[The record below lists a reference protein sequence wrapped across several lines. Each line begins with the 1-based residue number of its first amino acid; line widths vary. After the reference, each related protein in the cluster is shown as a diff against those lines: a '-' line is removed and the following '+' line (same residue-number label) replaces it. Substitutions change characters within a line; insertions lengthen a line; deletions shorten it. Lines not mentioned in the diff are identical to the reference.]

1 MANVRSMV
9 LPCRTNS
16 KISIAAVV
24 LLGYVSFCAVCL
36 NVVNLDGASLTLL
49 RSSSSYLAI
58 SLLVSVL
65 LYGYVQLFWKKT
77 KWFEGLSLFVVVP
90 CGLFVFASIQT
101 YNGDRWFKSYGDG
114 GALSAAINES
124 KPFTRWLL
132 GTTAMID
139 FYGLLNHFVISI
151 SSQKFVQVASAAIMC
166 ASTVAIA
173 RHYGSKAFVIF
184 PLTSP
189 IWLAFSLGYDEYYPF
204 VAGLFLSLALWVFS
218 DAEFKA
224 SNFLFVV
231 AGLLPALYVGF
242 VPLTIFVLLKLFIKT
257 MSVKTWFS
265 GVTISSLAYFIAIEI
280 GWPAGHSNYLA
291 LLTDDM
297 NLGDTRN
304 IHNYQGTSMSDKS
317 PFYSLSSA
325 FSSFHIRDFVFVG
338 IFAGG
343 IATIALVFL
352 IGVNLRL
359 GSIKVK
365 YAPNEIKRMMSLP
378 LVFVTW
384 NFLYMFFMIPK
395 LGPKAD
401 IDLFFSSN
409 LVFAIWAGIL
419 LERIFEI
426 RKMGERAKAII
437 LGVMVSL
444 NGPIAATLILYGF
457 KS

>member
-1 MANVRSMV
+1 MANVKSMAV
-9 LPCRTNS
+9 PLRLNS
-16 KISIAAVV
+16 KIGISAAV
-24 LLGYVSFCAVCL
+24 LFGYISICAVCL
-36 NVVNLDGASLTLL
+36 SVVDLNGTSFTSL
-49 RSSSSYLAI
+49 RGSSSYIAI
-58 SLLVSVL
+58 SLLISVA

-77 KWFEGLSLFVVVP
+77 KWVEGLSLSVVVP
-90 CGLFVFASIQT
+90 CGLFVLAFIQT
-101 YNGDRWFKSYGDG
+101 YKGGWWFRSYGDG
-114 GALSAAINES
+114 GALSTAINES

-139 FYGLLNHFVISI
+139 FYGLLNHFVVSI
-151 SSQKFVQVASAAIMC
+151 ASQKFVPIASAAIMC

-204 VAGLFLSLALWVFS
+204 VAGLFLLLALWIFS
-218 DAEFKA
+218 DEDFEV

-242 VPLTIFVLLKLFIKT
+242 VPLTLFVWMKLFSEAT
-257 MSVKTWFS
+257 SFRSRLFGMSVS
-265 GVTISSLAYFIAIEI
+265 VLAYFIAIEI

-297 NLGDTRN
+297 NLGDFGS
-304 IHNYQGTSMSDKS
+304 HNYQGTSMSDKS

-325 FSSFHIRDFVFVG
+325 FSSFHIRDLVFVG
-338 IFAGG
+338 VFAGG
-343 IATIALVFL
+343 IATIALAFL
-352 IGVNLRL
+352 VGMNLRL
-359 GSIKVK
+359 GSVK
-365 YAPNEIKRMMSLP
+365 FKYTPNELKRMVSLP

-426 RKMGERAKAII
+426 RKMGERAKATM
-437 LGVMVSL
+437 LGVVVSL

>member
-1 MANVRSMV
+1 MANVKTMAVPLR
-9 LPCRTNS
+9 LNS
-16 KISIAAVV
+16 KIGISAVV
-24 LLGYVSFCAVCL
+24 LFVYISICAVCL
-36 NVVNLDGASLTLL
+36 SVVDLNGTSFTSL
-49 RSSSSYLAI
+49 RGSSSYIAI
-58 SLLVSVL
+58 SLLISVV
-65 LYGYVQLFWKKT
+65 LYGYVELFWKKT
-77 KWFEGLSLFVVVP
+77 KWVEGLSLSVVVP
-90 CGLFVFASIQT
+90 CGLFVLAFIQT
-101 YNGDRWFKSYGDG
+101 YKGGWWFRSYGDG
-114 GALSAAINES
+114 GALSTAINES
-124 KPFTRWLL
+124 KPFTRWLI

-139 FYGLLNHFVISI
+139 FYGLLNHFVVSI
-151 SSQKFVQVASAAIMC
+151 SSQKFVPIASAAIMC

-204 VAGLFLSLALWVFS
+204 VAGLFLLLALWIFS
-218 DAEFKA
+218 NEDFEV

-242 VPLTIFVLLKLFIKT
+242 VPLTLFVWMKLFSKAT
-257 MSVKTWFS
+257 SFRSRLFGMSVS
-265 GVTISSLAYFIAIEI
+265 VLAYFIAIEI

-297 NLGDTRN
+297 NLGDFGS
-304 IHNYQGTSMSDKS
+304 HNYQGTSMSDKS

-325 FSSFHIRDFVFVG
+325 FSPFHIRDLVFVG
-338 IFAGG
+338 VFAGG

-352 IGVNLRL
+352 VGMNLRL
-359 GSIKVK
+359 GSVK
-365 YAPNEIKRMMSLP
+365 FKYTPNELKRMVSLP

-426 RKMGERAKAII
+426 RKLGERAKATI

>member
-1 MANVRSMV
+1 MANVKSMAV
-9 LPCRTNS
+9 PLRLNS
-16 KISIAAVV
+16 KIGIAAAV
-24 LLGYVSFCAVCL
+24 LFVYISICAVCL
-36 NVVNLDGASLTLL
+36 SVVDLNGASFTLL
-49 RSSSSYLAI
+49 RSGSGYISI
-58 SLLVSVL
+58 SLLISVA

-77 KWFEGLSLFVVVP
+77 KWVEGLSFSLVIP
-90 CGLFVFASIQT
+90 CGLFVLAFIQT
-101 YNGDRWFKSYGDG
+101 YKGGWWFKSYGDA
-114 GALSAAINES
+114 GALSTAINES

-151 SSQKFVQVASAAIMC
+151 SSQKFVPIASAAIMC

-204 VAGLFLSLALWVFS
+204 VAGIFLLLALWIFS
-218 DAEFKA
+218 DEDFKA

-242 VPLTIFVLLKLFIKT
+242 VPLTFFVWVKLFSKARLFRSQLSG
-257 MSVKTWFS
+257 MSVS
-265 GVTISSLAYFIAIEI
+265 VLAYFIAIEI
-280 GWPAGHSNYLA
+280 GWSAGHSNYLA

-297 NLGDTRN
+297 NLGDFGS
-304 IHNYQGTSMSDKS
+304 HNYQGTSMSDKS

-325 FSSFHIRDFVFVG
+325 FSSFHIRDLVFVG
-338 IFAGG
+338 VFAGG

-352 IGVNLRL
+352 ISVNLRL
-359 GSIKVK
+359 GSVK
-365 YAPNEIKRMMSLP
+365 AKYSPNELKRMVSLP
-378 LVFVTW
+378 VVFVVW
-384 NFLYMFFMIPK
+384 NLLYMFLMIPK

-409 LVFAIWAGIL
+409 LVIAIWAGIL
-419 LERIFEI
+419 LERIFKS
-426 RKMGERAKAII
+426 RKTGERAKAIV

-444 NGPIAATLILYGF
+444 NGPTAATLIIYGF

>member
-1 MANVRSMV
+1 MAIVKSMAV
-9 LPCRTNS
+9 PLRLNS
-16 KISIAAVV
+16 KIGIAAAV
-24 LLGYVSFCAVCL
+24 LFVYLSICAVCL
-36 NVVNLDGASLTLL
+36 SVVDLNGASFTSL
-49 RSSSSYLAI
+49 RSGSGYISI
-58 SLLVSVL
+58 SLLISVV
-65 LYGYVQLFWKKT
+65 LYGYVQLFWKKQ
-77 KWFEGLSLFVVVP
+77 KWVEGLSISLVIP
-90 CGLFVFASIQT
+90 CGLFVLAFIQT
-101 YNGDRWFKSYGDG
+101 YKGGWWFKSYGDA
-114 GALSAAINES
+114 GALSTAINES

-151 SSQKFVQVASAAIMC
+151 SSQKFVPIASAAIMC

-204 VAGLFLSLALWVFS
+204 VAGIFLLLALWIFS
-218 DAEFKA
+218 DEDFKA
-224 SNFLFVV
+224 SNFLFVF

-242 VPLTIFVLLKLFIKT
+242 VPLTFFVWVKLFSKARLFRSQLSG
-257 MSVKTWFS
+257 MSVS
-265 GVTISSLAYFIAIEI
+265 VLAYFIAIEI
-280 GWPAGHSNYLA
+280 GWSAGHSNYLA

-297 NLGDTRN
+297 NLGDFGS
-304 IHNYQGTSMSDKS
+304 HNYQGTSMSDKS

-325 FSSFHIRDFVFVG
+325 FSSFHIRDLVFVG
-338 IFAGG
+338 VFAGG

-352 IGVNLRL
+352 ISVNLRL
-359 GSIKVK
+359 GSVK
-365 YAPNEIKRMMSLP
+365 AKYSPNELKRMVSLP
-378 LVFVTW
+378 VVFVVW
-384 NFLYMFFMIPK
+384 NLLYMFFMIPK

-409 LVFAIWAGIL
+409 LVIAIWAGFL
-419 LERIFEI
+419 LERIFKS
-426 RKMGERAKAII
+426 RKTGERAKAIV

-444 NGPIAATLILYGF
+444 NGPIAATLIIYGF

>member
-1 MANVRSMV
+1 
-9 LPCRTNS
+9 
-16 KISIAAVV
+16 
-24 LLGYVSFCAVCL
+24 
-36 NVVNLDGASLTLL
+36 
-49 RSSSSYLAI
+49 
-58 SLLVSVL
+58 
-65 LYGYVQLFWKKT
+65 
-77 KWFEGLSLFVVVP
+77 VVP
-90 CGLFVFASIQT
+90 CGLTIFAFIQSFR
-101 YNGDRWFKSYGDG
+101 DVQWFKSYGDRG
-114 GALSAAINES
+114 VLSIAIDES

-139 FYGLLNHFVISI
+139 FYGLLNHFVVSI
-151 SSQKFVQVASAAIMC
+151 SSRTFVPIASAAIMC
-166 ASTVAIA
+166 ISTIVITRSYRA
-173 RHYGSKAFVIF
+173 KAFVIL

-204 VAGLFLSLALWVFS
+204 IAGLFLLLALWIFS
-218 DAEFKA
+218 DEDFKA

-242 VPLTIFVLLKLFIKT
+242 VPLTLFVWMKLFSKATSFRSRLFGI
-257 MSVKTWFS
+257 SVS
-265 GVTISSLAYFIAIEI
+265 VLAYFIAIEI

-297 NLGDTRN
+297 NLGDFGS
-304 IHNYQGTSMSDKS
+304 HNYQGTSMSDKS

-325 FSSFHIRDFVFVG
+325 FSSFHIRDLVFVG
-338 IFAGG
+338 VFAGG
-343 IATIALVFL
+343 IATIALAFL
-352 IGVNLRL
+352 VGMNLRL
-359 GSIKVK
+359 GSVK
-365 YAPNEIKRMMSLP
+365 FKYTPNELKRMVSLP

-426 RKMGERAKAII
+426 RKMGERAKATM
-437 LGVMVSL
+437 LGVVVSL

>member
-1 MANVRSMV
+1 MANVKSMA

-24 LLGYVSFCAVCL
+24 LLGYVSICAVCL
-36 NVVNLDGASLTLL
+36 SVVDLNGASLTLL
-49 RSSSSYLAI
+49 RSSSSYIAI
-58 SLLVSVL
+58 SLLISVV

-77 KWFEGLSLFVVVP
+77 KWVEGLSLSVVVP
-90 CGLFVFASIQT
+90 CGLFAFAFIQT
-101 YNGDRWFKSYGDG
+101 YKGGWWFKSYGDG
-114 GALSAAINES
+114 GALSTAINES

-139 FYGLLNHFVISI
+139 FYGLLNHLVVSI
-151 SSQKFVQVASAAIMC
+151 SSQKFVPIASAAIMC

-173 RHYGSKAFVIF
+173 RHYGSKAFVIL

-204 VAGLFLSLALWVFS
+204 VAGLFLLLALWICS
-218 DAEFKA
+218 DEDFKA

-242 VPLTIFVLLKLFIKT
+242 VPLTIFVLVKLFIKT

-265 GVTISSLAYFIAIEI
+265 GVTISSLAYLAAIEFS
-280 GWPAGHSNYLA
+280 WPAGHSNYLA
-291 LLTDDM
+291 LLADDM

-304 IHNYQGTSMSDKS
+304 IHDYQGTAMSAKL
-317 PFYSLSSA
+317 PFYSFQSA
-325 FSSFHIRDFVFVG
+325 FSPFHLIDLLFVG

-343 IATIALVFL
+343 IATIVLVFL
-352 IGVNLRL
+352 VGVNLRL
-359 GSIKVK
+359 GSVKVK
-365 YAPNEIKRMMSLP
+365 YTPNDLKRMMSLP

-419 LERIFEI
+419 LERIFKI

-444 NGPIAATLILYGF
+444 NGPIAATLIIYGF

>member
-1 MANVRSMV
+1 MANVKSMAMP
-9 LPCRTNS
+9 LRPNS
-16 KISIAAVV
+16 KIGIAAVV
-24 LLGYVSFCAVCL
+24 LLGYVSICAVCL
-36 NVVNLDGASLTLL
+36 SVVDLNGSSFTSL
-49 RSSSSYLAI
+49 RGSSSYLAI
-58 SLLVSVL
+58 SLLISVV
-65 LYGYVQLFWKKT
+65 LYGYVQLFWKRT
-77 KWFEGLSLFVVVP
+77 KWVEGLSLSVVVP
-90 CGLFVFASIQT
+90 CGLFVLAFIQT
-101 YNGDRWFKSYGDG
+101 YKGGWWFKSYGDG
-114 GALSAAINES
+114 GALSTAINES

-139 FYGLLNHFVISI
+139 FYGLLNHFVVSI
-151 SSQKFVQVASAAIMC
+151 SSQKFVPIASAAIMC

-204 VAGLFLSLALWVFS
+204 VAGLFLLLALWIFS
-218 DAEFKA
+218 DEDFEV

-242 VPLTIFVLLKLFIKT
+242 VPLTLFVWMKLFSKAT
-257 MSVKTWFS
+257 SFRSRLFGMSVS
-265 GVTISSLAYFIAIEI
+265 VLAYFIAIEI

-297 NLGDTRN
+297 NLGDFGS
-304 IHNYQGTSMSDKS
+304 HNYQGTSMSDKS
-317 PFYSLSSA
+317 PFYSMSSA
-325 FSSFHIRDFVFVG
+325 FSSFHIRDLIFVG
-338 IFAGG
+338 VFAGG
-343 IATIALVFL
+343 IATIALAFL
-352 IGVNLRL
+352 VGMNLRL
-359 GSIKVK
+359 RSVK
-365 YAPNEIKRMMSLP
+365 FKYTPNELKRMVSLP
-378 LVFVTW
+378 LVFVSW

-419 LERIFEI
+419 LERIFRI
-426 RKMGERAKAII
+426 RKMGERAKATI